1 MMEISPNVSAGDAP
15 LLAPQQQQIHGT
27 PVGAQSPE
35 PLQDVQ
41 VTGVPCLARIMGM
54 CPLCWPAMCYT
65 VEPNQHTAIITLGNL
80 VGMRTE
86 PGCYCDWPHTR
97 QTVSVKVKSINL
109 PESKV
114 TDMNGSPVLVSA
126 ILNYRVVDGKKAL
139 FAVEDHYRFVDVNAT
154 AVLKQVVSTHAYE
167 ELKSNSADVN
177 INLTRTLR
185 TAVAA
190 AGIYVESMFMN
201 ELNYAPE
208 IAGPM
213 LKKQQAGALVEAREL
228 IVEGAV
234 KIAQGAIDR
243 LQESGKI
250 QMSAQDKVKI
260 VTNLLTVACAESD
273 ATPTVN
279 VG

>member
-1 MMEISPNVSAGDAP
+1 M
-15 LLAPQQQQIHGT
+15 PQT
-27 PVGAQSPE
+27 PQ

-41 VTGVPCLARIMGM
+41 EKPVPCLAMALGIL
-54 CPLCWPAMCYT
+54 PISWPAMCYC
-65 VEPNQHTAIITLGNL
+65 VDPNQHTAIITFGNL
-80 VGMRTE
+80 VKMRTE
-86 PGCYCDWPHTR
+86 PGCYCDWPHSR

-109 PESKV
+109 PEAKV
-114 TDMNGSPVLVSA
+114 TDVNGSPVLVSA

-139 FAVEDHYRFVDVNAT
+139 FAVEDHRNFVDVNAT
-154 AVLKQVVSTHAYE
+154 AVLKQVVSSHSYE
-167 ELKSNSADVN
+167 ELKSHSADVN
-177 INLTRTLR
+177 VNLTRTLR
-185 TAVAA
+185 TSVAA

-213 LKKQQAGALVEAREL
+213 LKKQQASALVEAREL

-243 LQESGKI
+243 LEESGRI
-250 QMSAQDKVKI
+250 QMTPEDKVKI
-260 VTNLLTVACAESD
+260 VTNLLTVACSESD
-273 ATPTVN
+273 ATPTVH